1 MKNETERWLQYADEN
16 YESAKVLLES
26 HLYNPC
32 LQNIQ
37 QCVEKAL
44 KAIFIERN
52 LSLKRSHDI
61 YELYS
66 HLTNEGIEIEL
77 TVDECEFLNSIYLP
91 SKYPIGSA
99 LPDFDPDE
107 SVCQEALTI
116 AEKVLTSVKYHL

>member
-1 MKNETERWLQYADEN
+1 MRLKGGFNMPTRIMSLQR
-16 YESAKVLLES
+16 SCWKVTYII
-26 HLYNPC
+26 HPC

-52 LSLKRSHDI
+52 LALKRSHDI

-66 HLTNEGIEIEL
+66 HLANEGIEIDL
-77 TVDECEFLNSIYLP
+77 SADECEFLNSIYLP

-107 SVCQEALTI
+107 SVCQEALAI